1 MGMSASQARLIE
13 LTARMNDVEYEGQ
26 QINQQRQ
33 TLANKMNEI
42 YNQAMT
48 LEVPTAPSKIDFRT
62 EAYSGKIGSQRV
74 DIKMLEHGDWSAIK
88 TTKAWSCYNTK
99 GLIGTT
105 PENYEAKDTV
115 PFGSGDR
122 ITAAE
127 IKVLAGIEDCTV
139 DEFISL
145 HCDTDSVAADG
156 SAILTDENLSD
167 KYKNEYKDSGLAV
180 GGGAVEGMSF
190 ARAEYRNDSNFQTAF
205 LGLKNYVEGTLKQVF
220 KADDFAV
227 IVTPGATATDPTEFK
242 FVKKTDLETAQ
253 RDDSDGEVPV
263 LGSELD
269 TDAKVKM
276 GVKEIRYDNNGHVEK
291 AVLIDEEGNEQTIDI
306 AVNSAAYDDI
316 AYDAAMREY
325 EAKKI
330 AYDYEQNE
338 FNKRTSI
345 YQQQDKQ
352 LELKLTRLDNERN
365 ALNTEIEAVKKVI
378 QDAIDKGFKT
388 FSG

>member
-1 MGMSASQARLIE
+1 
-13 LTARMNDVEYEGQ
+13 
-26 QINQQRQ
+26 
-33 TLANKMNEI
+33 
-42 YNQAMT
+42 
-48 LEVPTAPSKIDFRT
+48 
-62 EAYSGKIGSQRV
+62 
-74 DIKMLEHGDWSAIK
+74 
-88 TTKAWSCYNTK
+88 
-99 GLIGTT
+99 
-105 PENYEAKDTV
+105 
-115 PFGSGDR
+115 
-122 ITAAE
+122 
-127 IKVLAGIEDCTV
+127 
-139 DEFISL
+139 
-145 HCDTDSVAADG
+145 
-156 SAILTDENLSD
+156 
-167 KYKNEYKDSGLAV
+167 
-180 GGGAVEGMSF
+180 
-190 ARAEYRNDSNFQTAF
+190 
-205 LGLKNYVEGTLKQVF
+205 
-220 KADDFAV
+220 
-227 IVTPGATATDPTEFK
+227 
-242 FVKKTDLETAQ
+242 
-253 RDDSDGEVPV
+253 
-263 LGSELD
+263 
-269 TDAKVKM
+269 M